1 MAGPVPL
8 RVGGAADG
16 RGVHCRLATAAPGA
30 MFAGGRLRTFGTE
43 RVDMV
48 GGLGMMGGQLCDAAL
63 LGPAWLCSG
72 SNLQYSTF
80 RSLLQGRAGRDLR
93 HGSCQWSVASGRWSV
108 ASGRWPGTAGAGAG
122 WSGARSV
129 GGARTRWH
137 YFPVADARAGDALA
151 RWHSYR
157 GALRGVSPAQ
167 GTAVIRSSQFELGE
181 PRPHGRIVLAR
192 I

>member
-1 MAGPVPL
+1 MGCMAGPVPL

-30 MFAGGRLRTFGTE
+30 MFAGSRMRTFGTE
-43 RVDMV
+43 RVGMF
-48 GGLGMMGGQLCDAAL
+48 GGLGMVGGQLCDAAL

-93 HGSCQWSVASGRWSV
+93 HGSCRWSV

-129 GGARTRWH
+129 GDARTRWY
-137 YFPVADARAGDALA
+137 YFPVAGTRAGDALA

-192 I
+192 N